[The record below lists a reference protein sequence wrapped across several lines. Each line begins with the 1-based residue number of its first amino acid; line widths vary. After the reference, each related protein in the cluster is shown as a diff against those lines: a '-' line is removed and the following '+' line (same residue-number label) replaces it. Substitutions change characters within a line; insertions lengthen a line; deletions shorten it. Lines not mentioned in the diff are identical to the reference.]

1 MDSAELFGRYVAS
14 ELRALDSQSQR
25 WVKLQIQNT
34 LFTATQP
41 NKCMPFSHPTM
52 SPSTRPTLV
61 GLNPVHLCIR
71 PALEEM
77 QASPQLLMRS
87 FIRMLYKPVIDCI
100 NYQLSTYT
108 NCIKMVIDCM
118 YTFTFMYR
126 VCNSSMIARH
136 VSGTIRP
143 IVWGGILY
151 KYCRL

>member
-1 MDSAELFGRYVAS
+1 M
-14 ELRALDSQSQR
+14 
-25 WVKLQIQNT
+25 LQIQNT

-77 QASPQLLMRS
+77 QASPQLLMRI

-118 YTFTFMYR
+118 YTFAKLHTSTHAQP
-126 VCNSSMIARH
+126 VSIAICKVH
-136 VSGTIRP
+136 CYFCLQLS
-143 IVWGGILY
+143 
-151 KYCRL
+151 RLLHAGCDSN